1 MTASDARPKT
11 ILVVE
16 DDHDISGLIATT
28 LENEGYLVETAGN
41 GEDALTKVA
50 DNIPDAMLVDIM
62 LARVDGKQLIRAC
75 KAQEATS
82 RIPIIVMSAGY
93 DAMHD
98 AELASLVFMTKPFDI
113 EMLLMLVDDAVSS
126 GTPPVHEV

>member
-1 MTASDARPKT
+1 MTTGDAQRKT
-11 ILVVE
+11 VLVVE
-16 DDHDISGLIATT
+16 DDLDISGLIAST
-28 LENEGYLVETAGN
+28 LESEGYLVETASN
-41 GEDALTKVA
+41 GQDALASVA
-50 DNIPDAMLVDIM
+50 QNVPDAMLIDIM
-62 LARVDGKQLIRAC
+62 LPRVDGRQLIRAC
-75 KAQEATS
+75 KAQPATS

-126 GTPPVHEV
+126 GDPPAGAP

>member
-16 DDHDISGLIATT
+16 DDHDISGVIAST
-28 LENEGYLVETAGN
+28 LESEGYLVETASN
-41 GEDALTKVA
+41 GHDALASVA
-50 DNIPDAMLVDIM
+50 ERIPDAMLVDIM
-62 LARVDGKQLIRAC
+62 LPRVDGKQFIRAC

-113 EMLLMLVDDAVSS
+113 EMLLMLVDDAVAS
-126 GTPPVHEV
+126 GEPPAPES

>member
-62 LARVDGKQLIRAC
+62 LPRVDGKQLIRAC